1 MISHA
6 NGTGQFYFPAL
17 HLQICWLHLEQLHIE
32 PWHSLES
39 TCASL
44 LVCFVFQSWTLSW
57 SQSPFY
63 QLPVGDLLLRQ
74 DILLVC
80 KRQVQSCEE
89 IRKSQETTLWCIA
102 RKDTKLPSNELNGC
116 TGHWIFRSSRN
127 WKMACDAISAIFMK
141 PTQTLPMTAWEH
153 AKTDGARRCQNG
165 QAILCKLHRVHP
177 LNLIPLV
184 KVLSSLVSVL
194 RKQFDN
200 LNFWTQR

>member
-6 NGTGQFYFPAL
+6 NGTGQFCFPAL

-32 PWHSLES
+32 PWHSLHVQVSWFALFSRAEPAPDLSLHS
-39 TCASL
+39 TSFQWETCCYDRTFSS
-44 LVCFVFQSWTLSW
+44 FVN
-57 SQSPFY
+57 
-63 QLPVGDLLLRQ
+63 D
-74 DILLVC
+74 
-80 KRQVQSCEE
+80 KVQSCEE
-89 IRKSQETTLWCIA
+89 IRKSQETTLWRMA

-127 WKMACDAISAIFMK
+127 WKMVCDAISAIFMK

-177 LNLIPLV
+177 LKLIPLV